1 MLAAK
6 YLGPRHISAVET
18 DDVKPR
24 DGEAVLRVDGC
35 GICGTD
41 LNIASGKHPRAVP
54 GLIVGHEFSGR
65 IVEFGPG
72 SGASTDLRVGDRV
85 TCFPLITCGK
95 CHACRS
101 GHSHVCRSL
110 GLYGIDREG
119 GMAEYVRVPVSAL
132 IELPDSLSRD
142 AGALIEPLAVG
153 VHAVERVPAPVTEND
168 TAVVIGAGPIGLVT
182 ALALRERGVERIF
195 VTEPSDFRRDL
206 AANCRSRRSIRS
218 RKTLWKSYARG
229 PTARVRIWCS
239 RRLGHRRQPFK

>member
-1 MLAAK
+1 
-6 YLGPRHISAVET
+6 
-18 DDVKPR
+18 
-24 DGEAVLRVDGC
+24 
-35 GICGTD
+35 
-41 LNIASGKHPRAVP
+41 
-54 GLIVGHEFSGR
+54 
-65 IVEFGPG
+65 
-72 SGASTDLRVGDRV
+72 
-85 TCFPLITCGK
+85 
-95 CHACRS
+95 
-101 GHSHVCRSL
+101 
-110 GLYGIDREG
+110 
-119 GMAEYVRVPVSAL
+119 MAEYVRVPVSAL